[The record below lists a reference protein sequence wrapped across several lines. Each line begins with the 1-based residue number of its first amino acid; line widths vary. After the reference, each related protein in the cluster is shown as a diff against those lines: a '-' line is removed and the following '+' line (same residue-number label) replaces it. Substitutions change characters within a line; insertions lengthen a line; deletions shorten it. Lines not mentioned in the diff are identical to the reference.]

1 MSQNNSKELVKNK
14 KLQQEIEIVKN
25 KLTEFLE
32 ENNQRKTPE
41 RYAILE
47 EIYKIDEHFDIDFLY
62 KLFKEKQFRVSKATL
77 YNTLELLLEAGLVR
91 KHQFGKI
98 QAFYEK
104 SFFNRNHDHIIM
116 LDNFEIIEFCDPR
129 IDQIKK
135 NFEKAMDIDIESH
148 TLYFYA
154 RKKK

>member
-135 NFEKAMDIDIESH
+135 DFEKAMDIDIESH